1 MQSASRRVEGER
13 EVSEVEGVVAEALT
27 LEGWMTEAEL
37 VWLHGMASFAG
48 SVLEV
53 GTWKGR
59 STAALASGCE
69 GRVVTVDRFGGPLY
83 ETSTYRNAGALE
95 TDVFAVATE
104 NLSSFPN
111 VEILKMSS
119 ADAAEALA
127 GDEFDMVFIDGDHS
141 EEAVRED
148 LALWTPYAVK
158 LLCGHDRGLPG
169 VAAALEG
176 LDVTAG
182 PDSIWWVKV

>member
-1 MQSASRRVEGER
+1 MSA
-13 EVSEVEGVVAEALT
+13 VALGI
-27 LEGWMTEAEL
+27 EGWMTEAEL

-59 STAALASGCE
+59 STAALASGCA
-69 GRVVTVDRFGGPLY
+69 GRVMTVDRFGGPLY
-83 ETSTYRNAGALE
+83 ESSTYRPGAE
-95 TDVFAVATE
+95 GVDVFAVATE

-119 ADAAEALA
+119 ADAALELA
-127 GDEFDMVFIDGDHS
+127 GEKFDMVFIDGDHS
-141 EEAVRED
+141 EEAVRSD
-148 LALWTPYAVK
+148 LYWWTPFASK